1 MNKYKI
7 YLSSSIEVLENE
19 HLIGGANS
27 YKEACKVIKDYL
39 EVNKFHQEPYWRL
52 LLGEVATFI
61 DYGSWSKFI
70 AIVPPISLKELAG
83 EEINNNNNEN

>member
-7 YLSSSIEVLENE
+7 YLSNSIEVLENE
-19 HLIGGANS
+19 QLIGGANS
-27 YKEACKVIKDYL
+27 YNEACKVINEYL
-39 EVNKFHQEPYWRL
+39 EVNKFHQEPYWRF

-70 AIVPPISLKELAG
+70 AIVPPVSMKEMMG
-83 EEINNNNNEN
+83 EEINNNNNED